1 MKSLYRSEELV
12 LERAEKVLVSEPEN
26 IIEEYQVLCDE
37 YKKLLRQTKTLI
49 RVADLMQSDLKM
61 LSEEL
66 GKVSRIDELTELYNR
81 RYFRKLFLQE
91 WKLAVKEQK
100 TLSALMIDIDYFKK
114 YNDTYGH
121 LEGDQCLKAISK
133 VFQDTIR
140 NPEDHVARFGGEE
153 FVILL
158 PGCKAEAAACVGK
171 KLIENVDAL
180 SGCKDSVLYGKNVTI
195 SVGLASVIPDKKS
208 HMHDFLDQ
216 ADQALYESKAEGRH
230 CLRVYDSFE
239 N

>member
-81 RYFRKLFLQE
+81 RYFRELFLQE

-100 TLSALMIDIDYFKK
+100 TLSALMIDID
-114 YNDTYGH
+114 
-121 LEGDQCLKAISK
+121 
-133 VFQDTIR
+133 
-140 NPEDHVARFGGEE
+140 
-153 FVILL
+153 
-158 PGCKAEAAACVGK
+158 
-171 KLIENVDAL
+171 
-180 SGCKDSVLYGKNVTI
+180 
-195 SVGLASVIPDKKS
+195 
-208 HMHDFLDQ
+208 
-216 ADQALYESKAEGRH
+216 
-230 CLRVYDSFE
+230 
-239 N
+239 